1 VRGLTPGRILR
12 SFQSRNQNKQF
23 TAGSRQPL
31 PYLLIALIIFVLSV
45 VMVMSGRG
53 GGNFYVLAL
62 VLAGVPMHQASTTS
76 QFILLASALSGALV
90 FGKAR
95 TMSWPLVL
103 LFGILNSSMAFAGGF
118 EAYRFTG
125 KGLKI
130 MLSVLLGI
138 AGVVMLFPE
147 TEVRRTASSRFG
159 YWNIQQ
165 GEAAYVVNLWTAVP
179 LTLATGFFSGMVGI
193 SGGSFLIPLM
203 VVGCGVPM
211 RIAVGT
217 ATAML
222 AATAFAGFL
231 GNTLHGGLNP
241 ALAFSCG
248 AAAVVGGWLGG
259 KAALKTKPKH
269 LKTIS
274 GLLTIVAAAFMMA
287 NALSG
292 K

>member
-1 VRGLTPGRILR
+1 M
-12 SFQSRNQNKQF
+12 
-23 TAGSRQPL
+23 
-31 PYLLIALIIFVLSV
+31 PYPLIALIIFALSV

-62 VLAGVPMHQASTTS
+62 VLAGVRMHQASTTS

-103 LFGILNSSMAFAGGF
+103 FFGVLNSSMAFAGGF

-125 KGLKI
+125 TGLKI
-130 MLSVLLGI
+130 VLSILLGI
-138 AGVVMLFPE
+138 AGVVMLLPE
-147 TEVRRTASSRFG
+147 KEAAKTASSSFG
-159 YWNIQQ
+159 YWNIKHK
-165 GEAAYVVNLWTAVP
+165 GNTYVINLWVAVP

-217 ATAML
+217 ATAL
-222 AATAFAGFL
+222 LGATAFAGFL
-231 GNTLHGGLNP
+231 GNTLHGGLNT
-241 ALAFSCG
+241 ALALSSG
-248 AAAVVGGWLGG
+248 AAALLGGWLGG
-259 KAALKTKPKH
+259 RAALKTKPKH

-287 NALSG
+287 NALSS

>member
-1 VRGLTPGRILR
+1 MI
-12 SFQSRNQNKQF
+12 
-23 TAGSRQPL
+23 A
-31 PYLLIALIIFVLSV
+31 LLIFALSV

-95 TMSWPLVL
+95 TMSWPLA
-103 LFGILNSSMAFAGGF
+103 LFFGALNSSMAFLGGF

-125 KGLKI
+125 TGLKI
-130 MLSVLLGI
+130 VLSVLLGI
-138 AGVVMLFPE
+138 SGVVMLFPE
-147 TEVRRTASSRFG
+147 REVRRKASSRFG

-165 GEAAYVVNLWTAVP
+165 GQDAYVVNLWIAVP

-217 ATAML
+217 ATALL
-222 AATAFAGFL
+222 AATALAGFL

-259 KAALKTKPKH
+259 KAALKTKPKR

-274 GLLTIVAAAFMMA
+274 GVLTIVAAAFMMA
-287 NALSG
+287 NALSS